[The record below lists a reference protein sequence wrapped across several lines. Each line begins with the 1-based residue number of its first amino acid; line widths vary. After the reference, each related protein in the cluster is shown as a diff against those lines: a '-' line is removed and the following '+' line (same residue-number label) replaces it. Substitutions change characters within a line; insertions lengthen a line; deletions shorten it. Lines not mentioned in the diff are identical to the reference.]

1 MMVQDLGAPSEAS
14 GFTADQME
22 LLNELQMQK
31 EQFDKK
37 HDERRGIDSQSNASG
52 GGSSML
58 MQLRKH
64 KK

>member
-1 MMVQDLGAPSEAS
+1 M
-14 GFTADQME
+14 TT
-22 LLNELQMQK
+22 